1 MYVCG
6 NEQTMIQENKL
17 RVGNLLNYQTAEGDV
32 VNLTTDFHAI
42 KWATEDPKGFNLV
55 HSPIPITEEWLIKF
69 GFKQYNDFGVKF
81 NTFDLMPL
89 CGFGYDIDT
98 KQVVILEKGNPN
110 SHWIERK
117 IEYVHELQ
125 NLYFALRGQEL
136 TPLH

>member
-1 MYVCG
+1 
-6 NEQTMIQENKL
+6 MIQANEL
-17 RVGNLLNYQTAEGDV
+17 RVGNLLNYDTAEGDV
-32 VNLTTDFHAI
+32 VTATI
-42 KWATEDPKGFNLV
+42 GWQYIQWATEDPKGFNLV
-55 HSPIPITEEWLIKF
+55 HSPIPITEEWLIKL
-69 GFKQYNDFGVKF
+69 GFKQYHDFKIIY
-81 NTFDLMPL
+81 DLMPL
-89 CGFGYDIDT
+89 CGFGYDIST